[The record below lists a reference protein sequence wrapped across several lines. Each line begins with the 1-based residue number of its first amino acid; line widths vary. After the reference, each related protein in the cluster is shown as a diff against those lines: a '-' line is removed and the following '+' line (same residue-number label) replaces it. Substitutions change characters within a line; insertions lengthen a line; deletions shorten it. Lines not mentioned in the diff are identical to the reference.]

1 MPLHLDN
8 ATFTPFVGQKKVEK
22 PSKWGKP
29 LPTYDAI
36 PVPIQ
41 CVCIHQHLLSSHVE
55 SARPC
60 CWLPTKSCSFW
71 FVDEVHDR

>member
-29 LPTYDAI
+29 LPTYEAI

-41 CVCIHQHLLSSHVE
+41 CICIHHLH
-55 SARPC
+55 
-60 CWLPTKSCSFW
+60 F
-71 FVDEVHDR
+71 